1 MKKVC
6 LSIIM
11 FLMMVSVSLGAE
23 SLTQSIKA
31 SGPYHVYVLAW
42 VNDSSGDFTATANS
56 QGINGVVMMAES
68 IPSGTAVPT
77 DQYDVTLKNDQSID
91 VFGGA
96 LGNLSNT
103 TAGETMPLLNGSYGA
118 IPVMGTLTI
127 DITNAG
133 NSKGGT
139 IRIHYLGLD

>member
-1 MKKVC
+1 MKK
-6 LSIIM
+6 IM
-11 FLMMVSVSLGAE
+11 LVILMMFGLVSMANAAE

-42 VNDSSGDFTATANS
+42 VTDSSGNFTATATT
-56 QGINGVVMMAES
+56 QEINGMVLMAEHV
-68 IPSGTAVPT
+68 PSATAIPT
-77 DQYDVTLKNDQSID
+77 DQYDVVLNNDQGID

-103 TAGETMPLLNGSYGA
+103 TAGETMPLLNGNYTA
-118 IPVMGTLTI
+118 IPVMGTLTF
-127 DITNAG
+127 DVTNAG
-133 NSKGGT
+133 NSKAGT